1 MNPAMVLPHLRRLVL
16 VIGCTL
22 GTFSSI
28 VAADPLSDAIDHP
41 DRPAADRQRDATSLP
56 NQVLGFSGLP
66 ESGVVMDLFG
76 GGGYY
81 SEIIARAMT
90 DSGRVYLH
98 NNAAYLN
105 FTGDA
110 LTMRLQRNRL
120 PNVVRYDR
128 EIDEFDLPAD
138 SVDLVIAVL
147 SYHDLYYKTE
157 AWDLDPETFF
167 ATIHQVLR
175 PGGTL
180 LIIDHVAL
188 AGSGKSAAQ
197 ELHRIDPA
205 FAREDIRSH
214 GFEFAGELDVLKN
227 ADDPLNVSVFDDAI
241 RRQTSRFVYKFVE
254 PTD

>member
-1 MNPAMVLPHLRRLVL
+1 
-16 VIGCTL
+16 
-22 GTFSSI
+22 
-28 VAADPLSDAIDHP
+28 
-41 DRPAADRQRDATSLP
+41 
-56 NQVLGFSGLP
+56 
-66 ESGVVMDLFG
+66 MDLFG

-81 SEIIARAMT
+81 SEIIARTMT

-98 NNAAYLN
+98 NNAAYVN

-110 LTMRLQRNRL
+110 LTERLQRNRL

-128 EIDEFDLPAD
+128 EIDEFDLPED

-147 SYHDLYYKTE
+147 SYHDIYYKTE
-157 AWDLDPETFF
+157 GWDLDPETFF
-167 ATIHQVLR
+167 TTIHEILK

-205 FAREDIRSH
+205 FARQDIESH
-214 GFEFAGELDVLKN
+214 GFEFAGELQVLKS
-227 ADDPLNVSVFDDAI
+227 ADDPLNVSVFDDSI